1 MAKDKIKSPVCFR
14 LGKRG
19 ELQCDGAMI
28 LRAEEATFH
37 EDTGRI
43 EAHGAVTVIPLQHA
57 VKN

>member
-1 MAKDKIKSPVCFR
+1 
-14 LGKRG
+14 
-19 ELQCDGAMI
+19 MI